1 MLASGYFHVLVS
13 LTILTRHVSALPVNE
28 VVEASGQDD
37 LNENRALERQCR
49 SALIE

>member
-1 MLASGYFHVLVS
+1 MLASSVVKLLVS
-13 LTILTRHVSALPVNE
+13 LTILTRHISALPVNE

>member
-1 MLASGYFHVLVS
+1 MLTYSYFPVLVS

-37 LNENRALERQCR
+37 INEKRAFERQR
-49 SALIE
+49 RLALFE